1 VHMNFS
7 CTNSSHEL
15 IKFIKK
21 SKKIIHVISILLYL
35 YIKFQVQIHS
45 NEIAI
50 KMIKTDLKNLKFY
63 TEVK

>member
-1 VHMNFS
+1 VHMNFL

-21 SKKIIHVISILLYL
+21 SKEIIHVISILLYL